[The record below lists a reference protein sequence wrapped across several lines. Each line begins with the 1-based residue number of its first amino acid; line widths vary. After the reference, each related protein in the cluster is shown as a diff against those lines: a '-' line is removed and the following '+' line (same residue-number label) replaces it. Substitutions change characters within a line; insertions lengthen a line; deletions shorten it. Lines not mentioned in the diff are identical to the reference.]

1 MCHKNFILSSRT
13 NASLENSEKMR
24 TKLISLALATTLGF
38 AAPAAASEDTQ
49 YWQTLNIG
57 VALPDGFKI
66 SNETVRRSSDARG
79 FYEIENNFMVGKK
92 VGKVVTLWLGYTFD
106 PQYNHGTFRVREH
119 RFRQQVNFDSF
130 AVIGKVK
137 LSGRVRLEERWRE
150 GQTGTAWRLRPQVK
164 ATVPIKGKV
173 TLSVSSE
180 QFIDL
185 NNTGF
190 QTVDGLERMR
200 NAIYV
205 TVPLN
210 KKISVDF
217 GYLNQHSFVPNG
229 RDNSDNVLTAGL
241 SASF

>member
-1 MCHKNFILSSRT
+1 
-13 NASLENSEKMR
+13 MR
-24 TKLISLALATTLGF
+24 SMLIPLALVAAVAA

-49 YWQTLNIG
+49 YWQTLNIS
-57 VALPDGFKI
+57 VALPDNFKV
-66 SNETVRRSSDARG
+66 SNETVRRSSDAKG
-79 FYEIENNFMVGKK
+79 FYEVENNFMVGKK

-106 PQYNHGTFRVREH
+106 PQYSHGTFRFREH
-119 RFRQQVNFDSF
+119 RFRQQVNFDNF

-137 LSGRVRLEERWRE
+137 LSGRLRLEERWRE
-150 GQTGTAWRLRPQVK
+150 GQAGTGWRLRPQIK
-164 ATVPIKGKV
+164 ATMPIAGKV

-180 QFIDL
+180 PFFDL
-185 NNTGF
+185 NNSSF

-210 KKISVDF
+210 KKISIDF
-217 GYLNQHSFVPNG
+217 GYLNQHGFVPNG
-229 RDNSDNVLTAGL
+229 PDTSDNVLTAGL